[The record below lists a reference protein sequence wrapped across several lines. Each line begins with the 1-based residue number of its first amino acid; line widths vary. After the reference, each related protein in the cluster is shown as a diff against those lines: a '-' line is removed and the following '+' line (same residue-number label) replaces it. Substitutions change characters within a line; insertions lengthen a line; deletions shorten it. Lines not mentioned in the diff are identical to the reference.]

1 MSTVSM
7 SIRPF
12 SCAIGMRN
20 AIYADQAGLPT
31 HVGPKLALTVAQALA
46 IAGVIMNVLSTL
58 VIAGRTASAIAD
70 PTSVALAN
78 ASATVVEI
86 TDLLIL
92 ILLAKKPLQNA
103 FLKCCW
109 VK

>member
-1 MSTVSM
+1 M
-7 SIRPF
+7 
-12 SCAIGMRN
+12 
-20 AIYADQAGLPT
+20 
-31 HVGPKLALTVAQALA
+31 
-46 IAGVIMNVLSTL
+46 AGVIMNVLSTW

-92 ILLAKKPLQNA
+92 ILLVKKPLQSA
-103 FLKCCW
+103 LLKCCW
-109 VK
+109 VKEGMAKTANYHSCRYYCRIKRRSRDRVLRVGTSSV